1 MQDCWWECL
10 RWWLPRGEIPHICAG
25 PALETCH
32 RPMEDNGTVLDDR
45 IPTAAWGGG
54 PINLALPNSYSG
66 AGFRDGLAQKAT
78 VFTQLK
84 R

>member
-1 MQDCWWECL
+1 
-10 RWWLPRGEIPHICAG
+10 
-25 PALETCH
+25 
-32 RPMEDNGTVLDDR
+32 MEDNGTVLDDR